1 MTTEGNYI
9 HPIFDLILKRED
21 KERLLNQHSV
31 VIWITGLSGSGKSTI
46 ARFLEIELHKRNYL
60 TKLLDGDN
68 VRAGINNNLGFS
80 EDERAENIRRIA
92 EVSKLFVQGGIILID
107 CFISPTYK
115 IRNNARQIIGDKD
128 FFEIY
133 INTPIEECERRDT
146 KGLYAKARAGLIK
159 NFTGIDSPY
168 EEPIN
173 PDVEI
178 RTMEMGIEEAVKK
191 ILDKLL
197 PRIQYKNA

>member
-9 HPIFDLILKRED
+9 HPIFNLILKRDD
-21 KERLLNQHSV
+21 KEMLLNQHSL

-80 EDERAENIRRIA
+80 EADRAENIRRIA
-92 EVSKLFVQGGIILID
+92 EISKLFVQGGVILID
-107 CFISPTYK
+107 CFISPTHE
-115 IRNNARQIIGDKD
+115 IRNTARQIIGEND

-133 INTPIEECERRDT
+133 INTPLEECERRDT
-146 KGLYAKARAGLIK
+146 KGLYAKARAGIIK

-168 EEPIN
+168 EEPLN

-178 RTMEMGIEEAVKK
+178 KTMEMSIEEAVLK

-197 PRIQYKNA
+197 PRIQFKNA

>member
-21 KERLLNQHSV
+21 KERLLNQHSL

-60 TKLLDGDN
+60 TKLLDKDN

-80 EDERAENIRRIA
+80 EYERAENIRRIA

>member
-133 INTPIEECERRDT
+133 INTPLEECERRDT
-146 KGLYAKARAGLIK
+146 KGLYAKAREGLIK

-178 RTMEMGIEEAVKK
+178 KTMELGIEEAVQK

>member
-21 KERLLNQHSV
+21 KERLLNQHSL

-80 EDERAENIRRIA
+80 EYERAENIRRIA